1 MLQLT
6 SIARL
11 VPTIFHWSTKSQKI
25 SVRCCT
31 RRLIYHSSYLQVLV
45 QMLFTAYSLIIRLK
59 LLPQAHHKPWG
70 LVVGKDI
77 VRLTSFAVESIISHD
92 VYLLTTTLVLVGSK
106 SPLPHLQ
113 VWIAETATRSIKTCT
128 DVHQKNTTGNTL
140 IITYL
145 KSQFLVT

>member
-1 MLQLT
+1 MLNSISTGICNSKNRRTLHLKNWEHGRTTYGLPDVT
-6 SIARL
+6 SVGCL

-70 LVVGKDI
+70 LVVSKDI
-77 VRLTSFAVESIISHD
+77 VRLASFTVESIISHD
-92 VYLLTTTLVLVGSK
+92 VYLLTTALVLLD
-106 SPLPHLQ
+106 PNPHCH
-113 VWIAETATRSIKTCT
+113 IFKFE
-128 DVHQKNTTGNTL
+128 
-140 IITYL
+140 
-145 KSQFLVT
+145 

>member
-6 SIARL
+6 SVARL

-77 VRLTSFAVESIISHD
+77 VRLTSFDVESIISSRC
-92 VYLLTTTLVLVGSK
+92 LLVDHCSCTVGSK

-113 VWIAETATRSIKTCT
+113 VWIAGTATRSIKTCT
-128 DVHQKNTTGNTL
+128 DVHQKNTTGNLL